1 MSEPKVSIIT
11 VNYKQPQ
18 VTKDLLRSIAE
29 LSYLN
34 LEVILVNNE
43 QDEGLFAEGPDF
55 PFELLEI
62 NSQEN
67 IGFAGA
73 NNLGITKAKG
83 DYLFFLNNDTELS
96 DGVIEKLL
104 SGFDS
109 PEIGAVS
116 PILRYHEA
124 PEKIQ
129 FAGYTEINAWTG
141 RNSLI
146 QQQNVETFTESPY
159 FHGAAVML
167 PRWVVQDVGNLPE
180 SYFLYYEELD
190 WSVRVREKGY
200 QIKVCQEVSVLH
212 KESVST
218 GKNSPLKLYYQT
230 RNRVFF
236 MYRNSKH
243 AWLFL
248 GFFLLVSVP
257 KNLLTQVLK
266 RNWLHLRAFLLACQH
281 ALITKQSGWID
292 ARNFS

>member
-18 VTKDLLRSIAE
+18 VTKDLLYSIAE
-29 LSYLN
+29 LNYPN

-43 QDEGLFAEGPDF
+43 QDEGLFAESPDF

-62 NSQEN
+62 NSPEN

-73 NNLGITKAKG
+73 NNLGIAKAKG

-104 SGFDS
+104 IGFDS
-109 PEIGAVS
+109 PEVGAVS

-146 QQQNVETFTESPY
+146 QQQNGEAFTESPY

-218 GKNSPLKLYYQT
+218 GKHSPLKLYYQT

-236 MYRNSKH
+236 MQRNSKH

-266 RNWLHLRAFLLACQH
+266 RNWLHMRAFLLACQH